1 AAIDHALSYGLVTL
15 RPPNPRQSCPN
26 GSNCD
31 QNDHSLDVTSNVGS
45 GCPNGNIVIRNGD
58 IATNTNLTK
67 SNNAQVCLDEATGYR
82 VYYYDPYQ
90 NWTSPPTGF
99 QVQSLVQDP
108 NYAYPSRG
116 GAAGTYTCGNLD
128 STCAAVDSAGC
139 QSVIGSI
146 PATYQVNKNGSL

>member
-1 AAIDHALSYGLVTL
+1 PYIVSIRTPSPSCIDCASRPELALQVTLRNPSFELTFSRVFRQSQWNVAATSVAAIDHALSYGLVTL

-99 QVQSLVQDP
+99 QVQSLV
-108 NYAYPSRG
+108 
-116 GAAGTYTCGNLD
+116 
-128 STCAAVDSAGC
+128 
-139 QSVIGSI
+139 
-146 PATYQVNKNGSL
+146 